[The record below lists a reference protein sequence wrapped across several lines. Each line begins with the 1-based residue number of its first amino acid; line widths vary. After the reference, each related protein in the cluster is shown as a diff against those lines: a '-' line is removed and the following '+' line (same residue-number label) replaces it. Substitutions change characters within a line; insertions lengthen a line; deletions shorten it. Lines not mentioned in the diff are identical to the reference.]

1 MELVSV
7 IMPTYKN
14 SGFILK
20 RAVSSIFN
28 QTYTNWELIII
39 DDNKEE
45 KYSKI
50 AKQIVLEFDDSRIVY
65 LKNDFNLGSAKTRNR
80 GIEFAKGTYITFLD
94 DDDEYLSRK
103 IETQLSLMIE
113 KKADYS
119 LTDLD
124 LFDNND
130 KLVRKRRHT
139 YIKPDSKL
147 LNLHL
152 MYHLTGT
159 DTLMFKKDYLIRI
172 GMFDEIDLGDEF
184 YLMLKAIQN
193 DGIFAYQPQCFVKA
207 YVHANGTGITAGAS
221 KEVGEN
227 LLYENKRTYFKT
239 LKFSEISYVKMRH
252 YLVLFSCGLRE
263 RNICKITKNLV
274 YSFVSSP
281 MSFIKIGLNRKEY

>member
-113 KKADYS
+113 KDAD
-119 LTDLD
+119 
-124 LFDNND
+124 
-130 KLVRKRRHT
+130 
-139 YIKPDSKL
+139 
-147 LNLHL
+147 
-152 MYHLTGT
+152 
-159 DTLMFKKDYLIRI
+159 
-172 GMFDEIDLGDEF
+172 
-184 YLMLKAIQN
+184 
-193 DGIFAYQPQCFVKA
+193 
-207 YVHANGTGITAGAS
+207 
-221 KEVGEN
+221 
-227 LLYENKRTYFKT
+227 
-239 LKFSEISYVKMRH
+239 
-252 YLVLFSCGLRE
+252 
-263 RNICKITKNLV
+263 
-274 YSFVSSP
+274 
-281 MSFIKIGLNRKEY
+281 